1 MGPIEPNRTS
11 RWWQVLLAGI
21 GLYIL
26 GLAVLVLTGNPS
38 LIPAVIILGN
48 FTVPVAYVT
57 FFYQRQHLSRLS
69 LVDMAKAFILGGLL
83 GVFAASLV
91 EPLFVLKLNFLTAFE
106 VGLIEE
112 SVKIIGVVLI
122 VRHRRHNS
130 ELDGL
135 LLGAAAGMGF
145 AALESTGY
153 AFVSFLLSHGS
164 LSTTVGV
171 TLLRGFLAP
180 AGHGTWT
187 AILASV
193 LFRESRPGHFRI
205 NRSVVVAYLVV
216 VVLHGLWDGAPSLLA
231 AFVATGLDLLIAQI
245 VIGVVGFVILAYRW
259 RDAMHREMASR
270 ASPEATA
277 QAAAE

>member
-1 MGPIEPNRTS
+1 MGIALFFLGVV
-11 RWWQVLLAGI
+11 VLI
-21 GLYIL
+21 
-26 GLAVLVLTGNPS
+26 LTGNPN

-48 FTVPVAYVT
+48 FTVPVAYVA
-57 FFYQRQHLSRLS
+57 FFYQRQHLSRLN
-69 LVDMAKAFILGGLL
+69 LADMGNAFVLGGLL

-91 EPLFVLKLNFLTAFE
+91 EPFFVLGLNFLTAFE

-112 SVKIIGVVLI
+112 LVKIIGVLLV
-122 VRHRRHNS
+122 VRHRPHNS

-153 AFVSFLLSHGS
+153 AFVAFLLSHGS

-171 TLLRGFLAP
+171 ILLRGFLAP

-193 LFRESRPGHFRI
+193 LFRESRPGHYRI
-205 NRSVVVAYLVV
+205 DRLLVGTYLLVSI
-216 VVLHGLWDGAPSLLA
+216 LHGLWDGLPTLLST
-231 AFVATGLDLLIAQI
+231 FVSQGLDLLIAQLI
-245 VIGVVGFVILAYRW
+245 VAIIGFAILAYRW
-259 RDAMHREMASR
+259 R
-270 ASPEATA
+270 EATRRERERRESQGTMP
-277 QAAAE
+277 QAEPG